1 MYNTM
6 LKLRQ
11 LQRIVEKDP
20 QRAINLLKGRTFV
33 IMQYAFNP
41 FTGKDTQYASTRV
54 EVVAIVPQAFLKNNF
69 NRLTPISGEF
79 FQGLV
84 MKTSDLAVYETSF
97 FIFANTTEVEITE
110 VKDYLRTNVDK
121 IIAKWSDRLKIMKKN
136 YSDEYDRNTDQQNE
150 ENERGIQY
158 VAEFITDLKYSR

>member
-33 IMQYAFNP
+33 ITQYAFSP
-41 FTGKDTQYASTRV
+41 FTGKDTRYASTRA
-54 EVVAIVPQAFLKNNF
+54 EVVAILPELFLKNDF
-69 NRLTPISGEF
+69 NRLTPMSGELF
-79 FQGLV
+79 RGIV
-84 MKTSDLAVYETSF
+84 MKTSDLAIFETKF
-97 FIFANTTEVEITE
+97 FIFDNTSKVEITE

-121 IIAKWSDRLKIMKKN
+121 VIAKWSNRLKIMKKN
-136 YSDEYDRNTDQQNE
+136 CADEYDRNTDQQNE
-150 ENERGIQY
+150 ANERGIQY

>member
-1 MYNTM
+1 M

-20 QRAINLLKGRTFV
+20 QKAINLLKGRTFV
-33 IMQYAFNP
+33 VTQYAINP
-41 FTGKDTQYASTRV
+41 FNGKDTQYASTRV
-54 EVVAIVPQAFLKNNF
+54 EVVAIVPHLFLKNDI
-69 NRLTPISGEF
+69 RQLTPMSGELI
-79 FQGLV
+79 QGLV

-97 FIFANTTEVEITE
+97 FIFANTTNIEVNE
-110 VKDYLRTNVDK
+110 VKDYLRINVDK

-136 YSDEYDRNTDQQNE
+136 CADEYDRNTDQQNE
-150 ENERGIQY
+150 ANERSIQY